1 MKGSDTIIMIRDLHE
16 IQGKSISRIAAEL
29 IMSEVFIIIPMP
41 ARRPAQIVMKTGAVG
56 FPAFCYN

>member
-29 IMSEVFIIIPMP
+29 IMSEVFIIVPPCLNKNI
-41 ARRPAQIVMKTGAVG
+41 INHLVS
-56 FPAFCYN
+56 NNN

>member
-29 IMSEVFIIIPMP
+29 IMSEVFIIVPPCLNKNIINPL
-41 ARRPAQIVMKTGAVG
+41 VS
-56 FPAFCYN
+56 NNN

>member
-29 IMSEVFIIIPMP
+29 IISEVIIIVPP
-41 ARRPAQIVMKTGAVG
+41 CLNKDIINHLVSI
-56 FPAFCYN
+56 NN